1 MINFAHLAIPE
12 VPERN
17 YQASCAIFVSSC
29 STEVNK
35 TSTKTYATFTPPA
48 KKKMGTSCSFV
59 KVNDD
64 RLIQLGRLK
73 KSFTGPLKGYPIR
86 QCKSF

>member
-1 MINFAHLAIPE
+1 MINSAHLAIPE
-12 VPERN
+12 VPQRN

-35 TSTKTYATFTPPA
+35 TSTKVFTSPA
-48 KKKMGTSCSFV
+48 KEKMGTSCSFV

-73 KSFTGPLKGYPIR
+73 KSFTGPLKGYAII
-86 QCKSF
+86 QCKYF